1 MKFLN
6 LSDTKNN
13 MIFGK
18 IEDQVKYVKA
28 YQIILNAWADIMK
41 NTPSPEEDPCTS
53 GQAVL

>member
-1 MKFLN
+1 
-6 LSDTKNN
+6 

-41 NTPSPEEDPCTS
+41 NTPSPEEDPCTN